1 LSYFGRLQY
10 DFKGKYLLSAMLRRD
25 ASTKFG
31 PNNRVGYFPS
41 LSAGWIVSDEE
52 FFKGNTS
59 FNFLKMRV
67 SYGTLGNDQIPN
79 NGYLGLLGG
88 EATYVFNGGLVNG
101 TATGLLPNP
110 NLKWEEAQKF
120 DLGFDMKFFND
131 KLEFITDYFIDTR
144 KDLLIP
150 NIPVS
155 GITGV
160 SAPGA
165 AAPTI
170 NAGTV
175 RNSGLELALNFN
187 EKIGDDFRF
196 SVGYNV
202 TFLRNEVLEVN
213 NGTGF
218 IEGGAFGVGQ
228 LAPSRMEVGQPIG
241 YFFGL
246 ATDGIFQN
254 QAEVNAHPSQLALG
268 ANAAPGDIRFK
279 DINGDGVINAND
291 RTNIGDP
298 IPDAIMGLNLQF
310 NYKNFDFV
318 SYIFASV
325 GNDMIR
331 NYERDLTDVNRLN
344 YTLDRWTGEGTSN
357 SVPRVTTAATSN
369 RIFSDFFVEDASFIR
384 LQNIQLGYTLP
395 SSLTERMKLK
405 KLRVYA
411 SANNLLTLTR
421 YQGFDPGASTGQP
434 IGGGIDYGF
443 YPLPKTFMLG
453 LNVNF

>member
-1 LSYFGRLQY
+1 
-10 DFKGKYLLSAMLRRD
+10 
-25 ASTKFG
+25 
-31 PNNRVGYFPS
+31 
-41 LSAGWIVSDEE
+41 
-52 FFKGNTS
+52 
-59 FNFLKMRV
+59 
-67 SYGTLGNDQIPN
+67 
-79 NGYLGLLGG
+79 
-88 EATYVFNGGLVNG
+88 
-101 TATGLLPNP
+101 
-110 NLKWEEAQKF
+110 
-120 DLGFDMKFFND
+120 
-131 KLEFITDYFIDTR
+131 
-144 KDLLIP
+144 
-150 NIPVS
+150 
-155 GITGV
+155 
-160 SAPGA
+160 
-165 AAPTI
+165 
-170 NAGTV
+170 
-175 RNSGLELALNFN
+175 LALNFN

-202 TFLRNEVLEVN
+202 NFLRNEVLEVN

-246 ATDGIFQN
+246 VTDGIFQN